1 MEIIYCLIAIMFL
14 IPLTVLIAAFY
25 VKKRMNTILD
35 NLGILKKNIHD
46 NQRWMFDSLYSINH
60 NVKLPDEQGPRIFK
74 PAIVVCDKDDPMGEF
89 DGRHDDYDR

>member
-1 MEIIYCLIAIMFL
+1 
-14 IPLTVLIAAFY
+14 
-25 VKKRMNTILD
+25 
-35 NLGILKKNIHD
+35 
-46 NQRWMFDSLYSINH
+46 LYSINH